1 MNTLLSARPTTAATG
16 RGGVARSPRRWGRS
30 AGLRRRG
37 PSDRPVR
44 SSRPRLTP
52 AQVLGLVALLAFA
65 LFPAYWMVSTALD
78 PHAATRGGSLL
89 PRAISTEHFAYVVT
103 DAGFGRYLL
112 NSALVAIVTV
122 TVSSL
127 VALLAAV
134 AVARFA
140 FPLRRQ
146 ILVAILVAQMV
157 PLEALVIPL
166 FLQARTLGM
175 LNSLLGLAIVY
186 LAFSLPF
193 AVWQLRGFVAA
204 VPVEVEEAAY
214 IDGCGWWQMFRHVLF
229 PLVAPG
235 LVATSVFSFITAW
248 NEFIFAL
255 TFLQSDR
262 RYTVAIGL
270 QKFFGEHSADWG
282 PIMAASTLITVPVVV
297 FFLLVQRNLVSGLSA
312 GAVKG

>member
-1 MNTLLSARPTTAATG
+1 MST
-16 RGGVARSPRRWGRS
+16 
-30 AGLRRRG
+30 
-37 PSDRPVR
+37 
-44 SSRPRLTP
+44 TP
-52 AQVLGLVALLAFA
+52 APVIAPVAPEESRDGAAPLRADRTSLRPWQVATLVALLGFA

-78 PHAATRGGSLL
+78 PRASTRGGSLL
-89 PRAISTEHFAYVVT
+89 PSGLTPRHFSFVLG
-103 DAGFGRYLL
+103 DGGFGAFLL
-112 NSALVAIVTV
+112 NSALVAVVTV
-122 TVSSL
+122 LISSA

-134 AVARFA
+134 AVARFR

-146 ILVAILVAQMV
+146 ILVMILVAQMV

-166 FLQARTLGM
+166 FLQARTLHM
-175 LNSLLGLAIVY
+175 LNSLLGLAVVY

-214 IDGCGWWQMFRHVLF
+214 VDGCGWGQMFLRVLL

-255 TFLQSDR
+255 TFLQDDDK
-262 RYTVAIGL
+262 YTVAVGL
-270 QKFFGEHSADWG
+270 QKFFGEHTADWG

-297 FFLLVQRNLVSGLSA
+297 FFLLVQRNLVSGLAA